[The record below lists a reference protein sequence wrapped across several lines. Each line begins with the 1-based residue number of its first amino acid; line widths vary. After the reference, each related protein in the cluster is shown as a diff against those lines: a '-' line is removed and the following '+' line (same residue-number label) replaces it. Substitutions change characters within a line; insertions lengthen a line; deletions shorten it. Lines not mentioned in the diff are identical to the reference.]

1 MRLMQVAAPKRR
13 GASMVEFA
21 FVAPVFFTLILGIV
35 ELGRACMV
43 QELLTEAARRG
54 CRAGVIEGTS
64 STKIKSAVTD
74 YLTGLGVNGENVG
87 ISVNDA
93 SVDTVEAQNMPAYT
107 ELTVVVS
114 IPASSCTWMPA
125 SFFLS
130 GTISG
135 QFTMRRE

>member
-1 MRLMQVAAPKRR
+1 LT
-13 GASMVEFA
+13 EFG

-35 ELGRACMV
+35 ELGRGCMV

-64 STKIKSAVTD
+64 STQITTAVTN
-74 YLTGLGVNGENVG
+74 YLSGLGINGDSVG
-87 ISVNDA
+87 IVVNDA
-93 SVDTVEAQNMPAYT
+93 PVNTVDTQNMPAYT
-107 ELTVVVS
+107 EITVTVS
-114 IPASSCTWMPA
+114 IPVSDCTWMPV

>member
-1 MRLMQVAAPKRR
+1 LT
-13 GASMVEFA
+13 EFA
-21 FVAPVFFTLILGIV
+21 FVAPVFFTMILGIV
-35 ELGRACMV
+35 ELGRGCMV

-64 STKIKSAVTD
+64 STQITNAVNN
-74 YLTGLGVNGENVG
+74 YLSGLGISGDSVG

-93 SVDTVEAQNMPAYT
+93 PVNSVDTSSMPAYT
-107 ELTVVVS
+107 EITVVVS
-114 IPASSCTWMPA
+114 IPVSSCTWMPA
-125 SFFLS
+125 TFFLS

>member
-1 MRLMQVAAPKRR
+1 MRRAHVTTHKRR
-13 GASMVEFA
+13 GASLVEFA
-21 FVAPVFFTLILGIV
+21 FVAPVFFTLILGII
-35 ELGRACMV
+35 ELGRGCMV

-64 STKIKSAVTD
+64 SAQITTAVNN
-74 YLTGLGVNGENVG
+74 YLSGLGISGDSVG

-93 SVDTVEAQNMPAYT
+93 PVNTVDTQNMPAYT
-107 ELTVVVS
+107 EITVVVS
-114 IPASSCTWMPA
+114 IPASSCTWLPA
-125 SFFLS
+125 SFWLS